1 MNKLPNGWQE
11 KKLKDICIINY
22 GKGLGKSNMVDGNI
36 PVYGS
41 SGIIGFH
48 NNYLVNSAG
57 IIIGRKGNAGNIFY
71 SDKPFFL
78 YRYSILYRT

>member
-1 MNKLPNGWQE
+1 MEIKEKIPNGWQI

-22 GKGLGKSNMVDGNI
+22 GKGLGKSNMVKGNI

-48 NNYLVNSAG
+48 DNCLVNSAG

-71 SDKPFFL
+71 SDKPFFV
-78 YRYSILYRT
+78 